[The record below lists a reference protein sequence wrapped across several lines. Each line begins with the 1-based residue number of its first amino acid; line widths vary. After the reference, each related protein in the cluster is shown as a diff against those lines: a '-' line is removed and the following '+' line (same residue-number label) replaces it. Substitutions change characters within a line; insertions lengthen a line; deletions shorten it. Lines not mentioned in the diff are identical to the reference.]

1 VCGDITILGATLP
14 GIRGCGFEISP
25 CMIKSLN
32 LTMLTFYNMEFN
44 HRMSPDVGLPGSTA
58 I

>member
-1 VCGDITILGATLP
+1 MCGDITILGGTLP
-14 GIRGCGFEISP
+14 GICGCGFEISP
-25 CMIKSLN
+25 CMRKSLN

-44 HRMSPDVGLPGSTA
+44 HRMSPDVGLPGPTA